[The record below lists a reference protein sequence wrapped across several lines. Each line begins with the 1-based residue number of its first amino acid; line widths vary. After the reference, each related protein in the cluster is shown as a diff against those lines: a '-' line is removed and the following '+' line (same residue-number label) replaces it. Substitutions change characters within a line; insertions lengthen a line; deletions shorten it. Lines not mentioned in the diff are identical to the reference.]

1 MSEVLTIIPVSLD
14 EIKNGDCLAKLISYK
29 VELKNNDVIVVTQ
42 KIVSKAENRLLK
54 VNSDQD
60 VQDAI
65 ESESEIIL
73 RRRGQL
79 VISQTRHG
87 FVCANAGVDQS
98 NVEKGYI
105 ALLPKDPDLSA
116 RRIRQYI
123 KAVHNI
129 NVAVIISDTFGR
141 PWRQGV
147 VDVAIGCA
155 GIGAI
160 LDLKGTKDSFGRTI
174 RATEI
179 CVADEIASA
188 AELVMGKHNSIPVAV
203 VRGIETKWMRNSS
216 IKQEVVRPYAQDL
229 FR

>member
-1 MSEVLTIIPVSLD
+1 MSGILTIIPVPLD
-14 EIKNGDCLAKLISYK
+14 EIRNGDCLAKLISYK
-29 VELKNNDVIVVTQ
+29 IKLENNDVIVITQ
-42 KIVSKAENRLLK
+42 KIVSKAENRLLR
-54 VNSDQD
+54 VDSDQD
-60 VQDAI
+60 IQKAI

-79 VISQTRHG
+79 VISQTHHG
-87 FVCANAGVDQS
+87 FVCANAGIDQS

-123 KAVHNI
+123 KGVDKI
-129 NVAVIISDTFGR
+129 NVGVIISDTFGR
-141 PWRQGV
+141 PWRQGA

-160 LDLKGTKDSFGRTI
+160 LDLKGTKDSFGKTI
-174 RATEI
+174 KSSEI
-179 CVADEIASA
+179 CIADEIASA
-188 AELVMGKHNSIPVAV
+188 AELVMGKSSSIPVAV
-203 VRGIETKWMRNSS
+203 IRGIDARWMRNSS
-216 IKQEVVRPYAQDL
+216 IKEEVIRPYQQDL

>member
-1 MSEVLTIIPVSLD
+1 MTEALTIIPIALD
-14 EIKNGDCLAKLISYK
+14 EIKNGDCIAKLISYQIQ
-29 VELKNNDVIVVTQ
+29 LQDNDVVVVTQ
-42 KIVSKAENRLLK
+42 KIVSKAENRLVK

-60 VQDAI
+60 IQDVI

-73 RRRGQL
+73 RRRGEL

-87 FVCANAGVDQS
+87 FICANAGVDQS
-98 NVEKGYI
+98 NIKEGYI

-123 KAVHNI
+123 KGVQDI
-129 NVAVIISDTFGR
+129 DVAVIVSDTFGR

-160 LDLKGTKDSFGRTI
+160 LDLRGTKDSLGKTLK
-174 RATEI
+174 ATEI
-179 CVADEIASA
+179 CVADEIAGA
-188 AELVMGKHNSIPVAV
+188 AELVMGKSNSIPVAV
-203 VRGIETKWMRNSS
+203 VRGIPHEWMRNSS
-216 IKQEVVRPYAQDL
+216 IKQEVIRPYDQDL